1 MHYDSDMRKSLVV
14 LDHDLDVARGNL
26 ECDTKKS
33 LLVLEHATNESLKS
47 LSVASPF
54 QVEL

>member
-14 LDHDLDVARGNL
+14 LDHDLDVAHGNL

-33 LLVLEHATNESLKS
+33 LLVLEHATNESFKTLWH
-47 LSVASPF
+47 L
-54 QVEL
+54 